1 MLPDIVGPDPRIVF
15 CGMAS
20 ALSTRLR
27 EHYYET
33 PGNNFWEMLHESGL
47 TERRLRPEDDGLLPT
62 YRLGLTDLVHTGPET
77 YDVPG
82 LAARVGRWQPEWL
95 AFTSK
100 TTAHA
105 VARSLGVRRPGLG
118 PCSWDLAGATVFV
131 LPGTSG
137 ANRRRDYDGRPGRLP
152 WWRDLAGLVS

>member
-1 MLPDIVGPDPRIVF
+1 MPLDDMVGANPRVVF
-15 CGMAS
+15 CGMS
-20 ALSTRLR
+20 AAESTHER

-47 TERRLRPEDDGLLPT
+47 TPVRLGPQDDHTLPQLG
-62 YRLGLTDLVHTGPET
+62 LGLTDLVSH
-77 YDVPG
+77 DVEA
-82 LAARVGRWQPEWL
+82 LAAKVARWRPEWI

-105 VARSLGVRRPGLG
+105 VARALGERRPGLG
-118 PCSWDLAGATVFV
+118 PAPWDFAGAAVFV

-152 WWRDLAGLVS
+152 WWRDLAMLAA